1 MSTAAA
7 PPVSARACALRLRD
21 LHVTFNPPDR
31 SPVTAV
37 DGVDLDV
44 RPGERFALVGESGCG
59 KTTTALAAMGLLPHG
74 AEVTGDIRIGG
85 HAVTERNDV
94 GWARHRWTDVA
105 MVFQGA
111 MNSLNPVQPIGR
123 QIVEPMRIHEGVD
136 RKQATR
142 RAHELLELV
151 GIPARRAGAFPHELS
166 GGMRQRTAIAMALAC
181 NPRLLVADE
190 PTTALDTMVQAQI
203 FALLVRLTQELEFA
217 LLLVTH
223 DLPAVMH
230 FCERAAVMY
239 AGRVVETASVAELY
253 AHPRHPYTRRLFEA
267 SPSLDRTGEIR
278 SIPGAPPRLDR
289 PMVGCRFAARC
300 DRAIDRC
307 RVDDPRLETVGEA
320 HEAAC
325 WRARE
330 QEPSA

>member
-1 MSTAAA
+1 MSAAA
-7 PPVSARACALRLRD
+7 PPAPARACALRLRD
-21 LHVTFNPPDR
+21 LRVTFNPPDR
-31 SPVTAV
+31 SPVAAV

-74 AEVTGDIRIGG
+74 ATVTGDIRIGG
-85 HAVTERNDV
+85 HAVTERDDV

-111 MNSLNPVQPIGR
+111 MNSLNPVQPIGQ
-123 QIVEPMRIHEGVD
+123 QIVEPMRIHDGLD
-136 RKQATR
+136 RKQAMR

-239 AGRVVETASVAELY
+239 AGRVVETASVDELY

-300 DRAIDRC
+300 DRVIERC
-307 RVDDPRLETVGEA
+307 HVDDPRLETVGEA

-325 WRARE
+325 WRARD
-330 QEPSA
+330 PSA